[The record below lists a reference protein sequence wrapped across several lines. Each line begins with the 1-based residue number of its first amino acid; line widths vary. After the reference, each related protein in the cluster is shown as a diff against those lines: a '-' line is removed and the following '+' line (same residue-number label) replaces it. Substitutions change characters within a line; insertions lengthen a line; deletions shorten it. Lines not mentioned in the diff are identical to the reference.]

1 MTTSAHEP
9 IRVSIVED
17 HHGTRHSLTALIR
30 GEARLHFVEAYS
42 SGEAAVRGVPAAVPD
57 VLLVDINLPGM
68 SGIDCV
74 ARLRVLVPQVQVLIL
89 TTYEEPDAIFN
100 SLRAGAKGYLLKKM
114 VPDEL
119 IQAVEQVHA
128 GGAPL
133 SMEIARKVV
142 DHFDAATRPES
153 PMEKLSHREQ
163 SVLALLAQGHLYKEI
178 ADALEISLHTV
189 QGHVKHIYSK
199 LEVRSRAG
207 ATMKFLG
214 RS

>member
-1 MTTSAHEP
+1 MNKPTTTIS
-9 IRVSIVED
+9 VSLVED
-17 HHGTRHSLTALIR
+17 HSGTRKSLMALVR
-30 GEARLHFVEAYS
+30 GEPKLRFLHGYS
-42 SGEAAVRGVPAAVPD
+42 TGEAAVRGVPEAPPD

-74 ARLRVLVPQVQVLIL
+74 AQLRSLVPQVQVLML

-114 VPDEL
+114 VPVEL

-142 DHFDAATRPES
+142 DHFDRGARPES
-153 PMEKLSHREQ
+153 AVEKLTEREQ
-163 SVLALLAQGHLYKEI
+163 DVLALLAKGFLYKEI
-178 ADALEISLHTV
+178 AENLDITLHTV
-189 QGHVKHIYSK
+189 QGHVKHIYAK

>member
-1 MTTSAHEP
+1 MNQPATP
-9 IRVSIVED
+9 ISVSIVED
-17 HHGTRHSLTALIR
+17 HSGTRKSLMALVR
-30 GEARLHFVEAYS
+30 GEPKLRLLHGYS
-42 SGEAAVRGVPAAVPD
+42 TGEAAVRGVPEAPPD

-74 ARLRVLVPQVQVLIL
+74 ARLRALVPQVQVLML

-114 VPDEL
+114 LPVEL
-119 IQAVEQVHA
+119 IHAVEQVHA

-142 DHFDAATRPES
+142 DHFDQLTRPETAV
-153 PMEKLSHREQ
+153 EKLTDRERD
-163 SVLALLAQGHLYKEI
+163 VLALLARGFLYKEI
-178 ADALEISLHTV
+178 AESLAISMHTV
-189 QGHVKHIYSK
+189 QGHVKRIYAK
-199 LEVRSRAG
+199 LEVRSRTG

>member
-1 MTTSAHEP
+1 MNEP
-9 IRVSIVED
+9 AAAISVSIVED
-17 HHGTRHSLTALIR
+17 HRGTRASLTALVR
-30 GEARLHFVEAYS
+30 GEAKLRFLHSYS
-42 SGEAAVRGVPAAVPD
+42 TGEAAVRGVPEAPPD

-74 ARLRVLVPQVQVLIL
+74 AQLRSLAPQVQVLML

-100 SLRAGAKGYLLKKM
+100 SLRAGAKGYLLKKLLP
-114 VPDEL
+114 VEL

-142 DHFDAATRPES
+142 DHFGGAAPSEAAV
-153 PMEKLSHREQ
+153 EKLTEREQ
-163 SVLALLAQGHLYKEI
+163 EVLALLAKGFLYKEI
-178 ADALEISLHTV
+178 AEKLGVTLHTV
-189 QGHVKHIYSK
+189 QAHVKHIYAK

>member
-1 MTTSAHEP
+1 MNPPHDP

-17 HHGTRHSLTALIR
+17 HNGTRNSLTALIR
-30 GEARLHFVEAYS
+30 GEAKLRFVAAYS
-42 SGEAAVRGVPAAVPD
+42 SGEAAVQGVPEAVPD

-74 ARLRVLVPQVQVLIL
+74 ARLRALVPQMQVLML

-142 DHFDAATRPES
+142 DHFDAAAKPEP
-153 PMEKLSHREQ
+153 PMEKLSQREQ
-163 SVLALLAQGHLYKEI
+163 AVLALLAKGYLYKEI
-178 ADALEISLHTV
+178 AATLEISLHTV
-189 QGHVKHIYSK
+189 QGHVKHIYAK